1 MGTIR
6 TVLKVVAHI
15 SIFYNCRYEKVCIK
29 IGVSIRKL
37 LAQYSDVLTNK
48 LVKNSKVWIILTVP
62 LYYYYLHIFGIIIMV
77 DMTMQY
83 CFVRKYYQRL

>member
-48 LVKNSKVWIILTVP
+48 LVKTSKV
-62 LYYYYLHIFGIIIMV
+62 
-77 DMTMQY
+77 
-83 CFVRKYYQRL
+83 